1 MTVTNVGY
9 STAVFQFTQRQIV
22 VLLSGNSPRAFMPV
36 YAKTM
41 NLHKGVD
48 NKLQFQF
55 LNQEQKPVDITGK
68 SITCRI
74 INFDGTEILITKALT
89 LELPLTGIAYLY
101 IDAAELENIPAQKC
115 HYSLEIPVG
124 EFGYPVFV
132 DPAAGARGDINILNS
147 VLPSFVPSQ
156 IVSIPTGQPFPNLD
170 PNNNSNNPLSNANTY
185 YSSVINTQ
193 NNPVLTIQTKL
204 TEYNG
209 NVVIEG
215 TCNQQL
221 TDWYPILESEEYDNV
236 TQVEG
241 YTIKGFH
248 PFVRMVFTSNA
259 GVVTNILAR

>member
-1 MTVTNVGY
+1 MGY
-9 STAVFQFTQRQIV
+9 STAVFYFTQRQIV
-22 VLLSGNSPRAFMPV
+22 VLLAGNSPRAFMPV
-36 YAKTM
+36 YAKTL

-48 NKLQFQF
+48 NKIQFQF

-68 SITCRI
+68 TITCRI
-74 INFDGTEILITKALT
+74 INYNGTEVLITKALT
-89 LELPLTGIAYLY
+89 LELPLTGICYLY
-101 IDAAELENIPAQKC
+101 LSAADLENIDAQKC
-115 HYSLEIPVG
+115 YYSLEIPVG
-124 EFGYPVFV
+124 EFDFPVFV

-156 IVSIPTGQPFPNLD
+156 IVTIPTGQPFPNLD
-170 PNNNSNNPLSNANTY
+170 PNVNANNPLTNANTY

-193 NNPVLTIQTKL
+193 DNPILTIQTKL

-209 NVVIEG
+209 DVAIEG

-221 TDWYPILESEEYDNV
+221 TDWYPITTESYDNV
-236 TQVEG
+236 SKTTG
-241 YTIKGFH
+241 YTIYGYH